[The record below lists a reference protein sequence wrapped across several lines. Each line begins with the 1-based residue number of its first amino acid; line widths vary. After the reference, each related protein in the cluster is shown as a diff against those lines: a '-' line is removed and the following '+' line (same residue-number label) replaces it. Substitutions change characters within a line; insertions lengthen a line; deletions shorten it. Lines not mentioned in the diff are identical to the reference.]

1 MPPGRVIALDPGER
15 WIGVAVSDDARR
27 LALPSTTIDR
37 RALASDTPAA
47 IAAHIRDA
55 IAPDTPGAPVLLVV
69 GVPYDPAGAEDAQ
82 AADFRALGAGVAG
95 ALGLPLAVQG
105 ERYSNDAAP
114 PSPAAPAERRRGGR
128 RPGAVSPSAAR
139 ASAAAVTPPP
149 PRRSCSAGS
158 TRSRR
163 ARRPEAT
170 HEVQRAWLI
179 SGALVAGLGAVAVLI
194 SLGSPGAVLDDLSA
208 PPVTAPARS
217 GETIVVEIPSGVT
230 AEQIADE
237 LVRRGVIASS
247 RQFQTLV
254 GLLGYEDRLV
264 VGTYDFEPGMLT
276 IDVIERI
283 RNGVTSEIVVTIPEG
298 WQAAEI
304 FDRIAEQSPLSAAG
318 LAAAAAESGVA
329 VGTLAAARPPLA
341 SLEGYLFPSTYVIS
355 RVATSADVVRQ
366 MLERFDER
374 ITAELRDEIAAS
386 GRSLHLLLTI
396 ASIVEREA
404 VLPDERPVIASVFWN
419 RIDTGLPLQAD
430 PTGPVRAGPG
440 PGQRRALRPLEIP
453 AHDGRSDSALAVE
466 HVCYGSC
473 PANADRLARPRFDP
487 RRPAPG
493 GHPVLLLRRPRRRRP
508 PVRGDIRGA
517 PR

>member
-1 MPPGRVIALDPGER
+1 MR
-15 WIGVAVSDDARR
+15 S
-27 LALPSTTIDR
+27 
-37 RALASDTPAA
+37 
-47 IAAHIRDA
+47 
-55 IAPDTPGAPVLLVV
+55 
-69 GVPYDPAGAEDAQ
+69 
-82 AADFRALGAGVAG
+82 
-95 ALGLPLAVQG
+95 
-105 ERYSNDAAP
+105 
-114 PSPAAPAERRRGGR
+114 
-128 RPGAVSPSAAR
+128 SA
-139 ASAAAVTPPP
+139 
-149 PRRSCSAGS
+149 
-158 TRSRR
+158 
-163 ARRPEAT
+163 
-170 HEVQRAWLI
+170 AWLI

-329 VGTLAAARPPLA
+329 VGTLAAARPPSA

-374 ITAELRDEIAAS
+374 ITAELREEIAAS

-430 PTGPVRAGPG
+430 PTV
-440 PGQRRALRPLEIP
+440 QY
-453 AHDGRSDSALAVE
+453 ALAQDPASVAL
-466 HVCYGSC
+466 YGHWKSPLTTDDLTVPSPWNTYATDRVPPTPIASPGLDSILAALP
-473 PANADRLARPRFDP
+473 PADTPFFYFVARGD
-487 RRPAPG
+487 G
-493 GHPVLLLRRPRRRRP
+493 GHLFAETFEEHRDNVDR
-508 PVRGDIRGA
+508 VRSQ
-517 PR
+517 